1 MKLLR
6 LCALV
11 AAGGLF
17 AAAPSFAQLT
27 PTGTYEEELKLYEEF
42 MMRPALFIR
51 TRGMVRF
58 AKTHELKALEVFMK
72 RYQKPET
79 PEDHVRYLVAGI
91 CGEELNQEATVEG
104 WKGWMKRYADSPD
117 SWLWY
122 WGLRVQ
128 GETEGSAPI
137 AELALNRKL
146 DVFLRGAAIESIT
159 ARQDRPALMDLIPKL
174 LGYEPQTPGEG
185 TRKRG
190 KKEKGEKGLALMV
203 ILESCAAGLI
213 PCKGEIGNQA
223 FTDAAM
229 AVIEQLDE
237 KKLPYRSKLV
247 VARALAKTFDV
258 EDLFLSAQPW
268 KNILTGKTNAAQQ
281 DASGEGGTRTRDAQK
296 GGVPVL
302 FSWASGGSATQY
314 VYDLNSALAARPL
327 LERTSAIL
335 IHTRARGFSVFA
347 HSMGSLL
354 TMETLLQSSLQ
365 GNLAAATR
373 LKNVMLA
380 APDIDIDLFRSQLS
394 QMKGDTGN
402 IFVFVSTGDR
412 ALGWSR
418 RISGGIARV
427 GATDAVDLEGLGV
440 TVIDLSEI
448 QSEGTTH
455 DKFAASPAVVQ
466 LIGQSLD
473 KDHFKEK
480 PAAPT
485 LLEVVQGIPILREL
499 VE

>member
-1 MKLLR
+1 MSNPFGH
-6 LCALV
+6 LV
-11 AAGGLF
+11 ALLMTALLLAACSRPPDLIGIDNPGLPAVKVPGVSQNTIF
-17 AAAPSFAQLT
+17 IATSRKPSSAEGTFYSAERADSLGLASVTVTVPPDHRPGKIERASQLPPNPKRSFAVVDPQ
-27 PTGTYEEELKLYEEF
+27 
-42 MMRPALFIR
+42 
-51 TRGMVRF
+51 
-58 AKTHELKALEVFMK
+58 VFP
-72 RYQKPET
+72 R
-79 PEDHVRYLVAGI
+79 
-91 CGEELNQEATVEG
+91 EG
-104 WKGWMKRYADSPD
+104 AF
-117 SWLWY
+117 
-122 WGLRVQ
+122 V
-128 GETEGSAPI
+128 
-137 AELALNRKL
+137 
-146 DVFLRGAAIESIT
+146 AAI
-159 ARQDRPALMDLIPKL
+159 D
-174 LGYEPQTPGEG
+174 
-185 TRKRG
+185 
-190 KKEKGEKGLALMV
+190 
-203 ILESCAAGLI
+203 
-213 PCKGEIGNQA
+213 
-223 FTDAAM
+223 
-229 AVIEQLDE
+229 
-237 KKLPYRSKLV
+237 
-247 VARALAKTFDV
+247 RALAARAPQDREVLVFIHGYNNT
-258 EDLFLSAQPW
+258 LSDAVLRIAQFVQD
-268 KNILTGKTNAAQQ
+268 TGF
-281 DASGEGGTRTRDAQK
+281 R
-296 GGVPVL
+296 GVPVL

>member
-159 ARQDRPALMDLIPKL
+159 ARQDRPAL
-174 LGYEPQTPGEG
+174 
-185 TRKRG
+185 RR
-190 KKEKGEKGLALMV
+190 
-203 ILESCAAGLI
+203 
-213 PCKGEIGNQA
+213 
-223 FTDAAM
+223 
-229 AVIEQLDE
+229 
-237 KKLPYRSKLV
+237 RR
-247 VARALAKTFDV
+247 AR
-258 EDLFLSAQPW
+258 
-268 KNILTGKTNAAQQ
+268 
-281 DASGEGGTRTRDAQK
+281 RCR
-296 GGVPVL
+296 
-302 FSWASGGSATQY
+302 
-314 VYDLNSALAARPL
+314 AARGWPG
-327 LERTSAIL
+327 RPSA
-335 IHTRARGFSVFA
+335 
-347 HSMGSLL
+347 
-354 TMETLLQSSLQ
+354 
-365 GNLAAATR
+365 
-373 LKNVMLA
+373 
-380 APDIDIDLFRSQLS
+380 
-394 QMKGDTGN
+394 
-402 IFVFVSTGDR
+402 
-412 ALGWSR
+412 
-418 RISGGIARV
+418 V
-427 GATDAVDLEGLGV
+427 GAEA
-440 TVIDLSEI
+440 S
-448 QSEGTTH
+448 
-455 DKFAASPAVVQ
+455 AAW
-466 LIGQSLD
+466 
-473 KDHFKEK
+473 
-480 PAAPT
+480 
-485 LLEVVQGIPILREL
+485 
-499 VE
+499 